1 MTSTPPFM
9 AAGLSGDYD
18 LVFPLGASELCSFA
32 LKLYGLQRTPSF
44 FDEVSD
50 MPLSER
56 TRLLTE
62 GLGEADCPKDDA
74 SARLR
79 ALASKIESSGRVL
92 AVYVVAPDEEAPSDD
107 ELKNSLADLRRRFP
121 RVAFEFLLATSRRG
135 CSEDAWR
142 AVSEGI
148 AAVTS
153 DYHGRSAAR
162 GVFSFGYDPRALA
175 AIFSG
180 MRLHDSAVAP
190 KDGNGVEEWG
200 KSMSGGWHRKC
211 NRRLFGS
218 VRLLRFKIRKHA
230 PAAIPLHGRET
241 RICSLRLGR
250 NAWVVVRQRGPLQLS
265 QMPRANDENVLVGL
279 RLALARI
286 LQAPLLLLH
295 GLRVKRKKFEHF
307 LMLGY
312 NCELAYRFIMANGF
326 LDSTFFAWAGEWR
339 FGIMLDALRHFDA
352 LFTGELAFV
361 GGGDLLVDVNTG
373 ISMHA
378 RQGNGYG
385 SSSQDGAD
393 LEAAKDEL
401 RSRARHLRE
410 KFYRQLRDDETTLA
424 VVKMGS
430 CDCPRGDS
438 NARELVE
445 QLKRMGGRNF
455 RLLVICQ
462 KADARFFPK
471 DHPDYDLR
479 TVACFNPDWIVAS
492 EHVGD
497 RLGWMRIWREFA
509 PARKI
514 VQNKTYKFQKKD
526 PR

>member
-1 MTSTPPFM
+1 
-9 AAGLSGDYD
+9 
-18 LVFPLGASELCSFA
+18 
-32 LKLYGLQRTPSF
+32 
-44 FDEVSD
+44 
-50 MPLSER
+50 
-56 TRLLTE
+56 
-62 GLGEADCPKDDA
+62 
-74 SARLR
+74 
-79 ALASKIESSGRVL
+79 
-92 AVYVVAPDEEAPSDD
+92 
-107 ELKNSLADLRRRFP
+107 
-121 RVAFEFLLATSRRG
+121 
-135 CSEDAWR
+135 
-142 AVSEGI
+142 
-148 AAVTS
+148 
-153 DYHGRSAAR
+153 
-162 GVFSFGYDPRALA
+162 
-175 AIFSG
+175 
-180 MRLHDSAVAP
+180 
-190 KDGNGVEEWG
+190 
-200 KSMSGGWHRKC
+200 
-211 NRRLFGS
+211 
-218 VRLLRFKIRKHA
+218 
-230 PAAIPLHGRET
+230 
-241 RICSLRLGR
+241 
-250 NAWVVVRQRGPLQLS
+250 
-265 QMPRANDENVLVGL
+265 
-279 RLALARI
+279 
-286 LQAPLLLLH
+286 
-295 GLRVKRKKFEHF
+295 
-307 LMLGY
+307 
-312 NCELAYRFIMANGF
+312 
-326 LDSTFFAWAGEWR
+326 
-339 FGIMLDALRHFDA
+339 MLDALRHFDG

-378 RQGNGYG
+378 RQGNGSG
-385 SSSQDGAD
+385 SSSQGGAD

-401 RSRARHLRE
+401 RSRAGHLRE